1 MVTTLGRALR
11 DLVAQ
16 LARPSG
22 RAAWRA
28 DLELLPRALRW
39 ALPWAVLGRV
49 SRNASPTRWLEL
61 WAQKRPDVVAVEDLQ
76 CKLTFAELHDR
87 SRIAAASLVAQGVGQ
102 ADRVALLLP
111 TSTELVVALFACW
124 RVRAV
129 PCPLDPKTPE
139 SLLGEA
145 IARLGPKWCW
155 GGALAGI
162 SAGAR
167 QLHLDQTH
175 SLTRVPAARI
185 AAAEVALILPTSGS
199 EGTVKLCRIT
209 AGRLALSGHA
219 FGGLALRCR
228 RGDVIYCPLP
238 LHHATGITV
247 ALMPAMVHGVTLH
260 LAGKF
265 SATRFWQDVTSS
277 NATQLVYVGDLLR
290 FALAATPSSA
300 ELVHRLRVAVGNGL
314 DESTWRAVA
323 ERLPSLD
330 IIEFYGATEAPSV
343 LLNLSGK
350 CGSIGRVPLRK
361 LSRYVVVRSKDDQ
374 RHWTHCAAGEVGE
387 LWIRIPHG
395 KRLWLGDFEGYLAQ
409 NDAHRAVIE
418 HVFHHGDR
426 YYRTHD
432 LVRYDEDDYLYFVDR
447 EGDVWRNSAHNVST
461 IWLAGELRNVDGIED
476 ACIVPVALD
485 ASSRR
490 FGLAVVVASGPDW
503 RVALESKLRSL
514 PRYVQPQLVQVVCE
528 LSYTATYKPN
538 KGEWRA
544 RRWEPSDDST
554 SEAYLWREG
563 FEAIEQNSWDALR
576 RELLRS
582 G

>member
-1 MVTTLGRALR
+1 MVTALCRALR
-11 DLVAQ
+11 DVVGQ

-28 DLELLPRALRW
+28 DLEILPRALRW
-39 ALPWAVLGRV
+39 ALPWAVWGRV
-49 SRNASPTRWLEL
+49 SRDASPTRWLEL
-61 WAQKRPDVVAVEDLQ
+61 WAQKRPDVVALEHMQ
-76 CKLTFAELHDR
+76 CRLTFAEVRDK
-87 SRIAAASLVAQGVGQ
+87 SRIAAASLVAQGVRQ

-111 TSTELVVALFACW
+111 TGTELVVALFACW
-124 RVRAV
+124 WVGAV
-129 PCPLDPKTPE
+129 PCPLEPKTPE

-145 IARLGPKWCW
+145 VAQLEPKWCL
-155 GGALAGI
+155 GGVVSGT
-162 SAGAR
+162 SAGPR
-167 QLHLDQTH
+167 RLFLEPTQG
-175 SLTRVPAARI
+175 LTPLAAARI
-185 AAAEVALILPTSGS
+185 AATDVALILPTSGT

-219 FGGLALRCR
+219 FGGLALDCR

-247 ALMPAMVHGVTLH
+247 ALIPALVHGVTLH

-290 FALAATPSSA
+290 FALAAAPCGA
-300 ELVHRLRVAVGNGL
+300 VPAHRLRVAVGNGL
-314 DESTWRAVA
+314 DESTWRAVS

-330 IIEFYGATEAPSV
+330 IIEFYGATEAPSA
-343 LLNLSGK
+343 LLNYSGK
-350 CGSIGRVPLRK
+350 CASIGRVPLRE
-361 LSRYVVVRSKDDQ
+361 LSRYVVVRPKGDE
-374 RHWTHCAAGEVGE
+374 RHWTHCATGEVGE

-395 KRLWLGDFEGYLAQ
+395 KRPWLGDFEGYFAP
-409 NDAHRAVIE
+409 NDTHRAVIE

-426 YYRTHD
+426 HYRTHD

-447 EGDVWRNSAHNVST
+447 EGDVWRNSGHNVST

-476 ACIVPVALD
+476 TCIVPVALD
-485 ASSRR
+485 ESPRR
-490 FGLAVVVASGPDW
+490 FGLAVVVTSGPDW
-503 RVALESKLRSL
+503 RVALESKLRAL
-514 PRYVQPQLVQVVCE
+514 PRYARPQLVQVVRE

-538 KGEWRA
+538 KGAWRA
-544 RRWEPSDDST
+544 RRWEPSADSA
-554 SEAYLWREG
+554 SEAYFWRERLEPISQEKWG
-563 FEAIEQNSWDALR
+563 TIREGLLR
-576 RELLRS
+576 R